1 MCGVK
6 FFCIA
11 DSESSPGFKLAGVET
26 REVSVRSEALE
37 ALKVAVSSEGV
48 GVILVTKKAA
58 SLIEGE
64 MDDLLYSKSLPL
76 VLEIPSRGMETKT
89 RSVSEILKKAI
100 GISI

>member
-1 MCGVK
+1 MH

-11 DSESSPGFKLAGVET
+11 DSASSLGFKLTGVET
-26 REVSVRSEALE
+26 REVSGRSEALE

-48 GVILVTKKAA
+48 GVILVTQKVA
-58 SLIEGE
+58 SFIEE
-64 MDDLLYSKSLPL
+64 EVDELLYGKSLPL

-89 RSVSEILKKAI
+89 RSVGEVLKKAI